1 MKMNDVVTSSPLGQG
16 TEYVNSYDPTLL
28 YPIARDLNWKE
39 RGLERNSL
47 PFQGVDIWN
56 AYELS
61 WVNPKGK
68 PEVRLAEFR
77 VFADSKNIIESKSFK
92 LYLNSLNLSQFESQ
106 EEVEAVL
113 IKDLSAV
120 AEGRVDVRIYHPDQ
134 APEFGQFTGF
144 CIDNQDVEITQYT
157 PSPDL
162 LTTHDERVEE
172 VLYSHLLKSN
182 CPVTGQPDWAT
193 IGISY
198 SGQEIDREG
207 LLKYIISY
215 REHGDFHEQ
224 CVENIFMHI
233 WEQCKPDSLNVYAR
247 YVRRGGLDINPF
259 RSSEMDDIDNLR
271 LSRQ

>member
-1 MKMNDVVTSSPLGQG
+1 MKPSNPLHSSPLGQQ
-16 TEYVNSYDPTLL
+16 TDYINQYSPDLL
-28 YPIARDLNWKE
+28 HPIPRHINWAEKGID
-39 RGLERNSL
+39 RSSL
-47 PFQGVDIWN
+47 PFRGVDIWN

-61 WVNPKGK
+61 WLNPRGK
-68 PEVRLAEFR
+68 PEVRLAEIK
-77 VFADSKNIIESKSFK
+77 VSADSVNIIESKSLK
-92 LYLNSLNLSQFESQ
+92 LYLNSYNLTRFDSQQ
-106 EEVEAVL
+106 QVVKQL
-113 IKDLSAV
+113 TNDLLVA
-120 AEGRVDVRIYHPDQ
+120 AEGEVTVRLYHPDQ
-134 APEFGQFTGF
+134 APAFGQFTGF
-144 CIDNQDVEITQYT
+144 CIDNQDVEIEHYQPT
-157 PSPDL
+157 PEL
-162 LTTHDERVEE
+162 LSTGEDEVEE

-198 SGQEIDREG
+198 KGKDIDREG

-224 CVENIFMHI
+224 CVENIFMDI
-233 WEQCKPDSLNVYAR
+233 WQQCQPENLSVYAR

>member
-1 MKMNDVVTSSPLGQG
+1 MDTNDVVTQSPLGKD
-16 TEYVNSYDPTLL
+16 TEYINSYDPSLL
-28 YPIARDLNWKE
+28 YPIARDTNWQAQGIDRE
-39 RGLERNSL
+39 TL
-47 PFQGVDIWN
+47 PFKGVDIWN

-61 WVNPKGK
+61 WINHRGK

-92 LYLNSLNLSQFESQ
+92 LYLNSFNLSKFASQ
-106 EEVEAVL
+106 KEVEALL
-113 IKDLSAV
+113 IKDLSEA
-120 AEGRVDVRIYHPDQ
+120 AEGRVTVRIYHPDQ

-144 CIDNQDVEITQYT
+144 CIDNQDVDITAYT
-157 PSPDL
+157 PAPDL
-162 LTTHDERVEE
+162 LFTGEDEVEE

-193 IGISY
+193 LGISY
-198 SGQEIDREG
+198 SGKEIDREG

-233 WEQCKPDSLNVYAR
+233 WERCKPDSLNVYAR

>member
-1 MKMNDVVTSSPLGQG
+1 MSDHDIIKQSPLGQE
-16 TEYVNSYDPTLL
+16 TTYVNTYDASIL
-28 YPIARDLNWKE
+28 YPIARDINWEKQDVT
-39 RGLERNSL
+39 RNDL
-47 PFQGVDIWN
+47 PFKGVDIWN

-61 WVNPKGK
+61 WLNKRGK
-68 PEVRLAEFR
+68 PEVRLAEFK

-92 LYLNSLNLSQFESQ
+92 LYLNSLNLSRFDNEA
-106 EEVEAVL
+106 EVKALLE
-113 IKDLSAV
+113 KDLSKA
-120 AEGRVDVRIYHPDQ
+120 AEGRVKVRIYHPDQ

-144 CIDNQDVEITQYT
+144 CIDNQDVEITHY
-157 PSPDL
+157 SPEPEL
-162 LTTHDERVEE
+162 LTTGEDDVEE

-193 IGISY
+193 LGISY
-198 SGQEIDREG
+198 SGKEIDREG

-233 WEQCKPDSLNVYAR
+233 WERCRPETLCVYAR
-247 YVRRGGLDINPF
+247 YLRRGGLDINPF
-259 RSSEMDDIDNLR
+259 RSSDQEDADNLR

>member
-1 MKMNDVVTSSPLGQG
+1 MKQDDIITQSPLGQE
-16 TEYVNSYDPTLL
+16 TAYVNTYDPSQL
-28 YPIARDLNWKE
+28 YPIARDINWKQQGVE
-39 RGLERNSL
+39 RSEL
-47 PFQGVDIWN
+47 PFSGVDIWN

-61 WVNPKGK
+61 WLNMRGK

-77 VFADSKNIIESKSFK
+77 LYADSENIIESKSFK
-92 LYLNSLNLSQFESQ
+92 LYLNSFNLSRFES
-106 EEVEAVL
+106 EAEVRARLLE
-113 IKDLSAV
+113 DLGKA
-120 AEGRVDVRIYHPDQ
+120 AGGRVDVRIYHPDQ

-144 CIDNQDVEITQYT
+144 CIDNQDVEIEHY
-157 PSPDL
+157 SPAPEL
-162 LTTHDERVEE
+162 LTTGEDKVEE

-193 IGISY
+193 LGICY
-198 SGQEIDREG
+198 SGIEIEREG

-224 CVENIFMHI
+224 CVEKIFMDI
-233 WEQCKPDSLNVYAR
+233 WQRCQPESLSVYAR

-259 RSSEMDDIDNLR
+259 RSSDSEDIDNLR

>member
-1 MKMNDVVTSSPLGQG
+1 MNTNDDVKNSPLGQD
-16 TEYVNSYDPTLL
+16 TEYINSYDPSIL

-39 RGLERNSL
+39 QGVDRSTL
-47 PFQGVDIWN
+47 PFKGVDIWN

-61 WVNPKGK
+61 WINQRGK

-92 LYLNSLNLSQFESQ
+92 LYLNSLNLSKFESQ
-106 EEVEAVL
+106 KEVEALL
-113 IKDLSAV
+113 IKDLSEA
-120 AEGRVDVRIYHPDQ
+120 AGGRVNVRIYHPDQ

-157 PSPDL
+157 PDPEL
-162 LTTHDERVEE
+162 LFTCEDQVEE

-193 IGISY
+193 LGISY
-198 SGQEIDREG
+198 SGKEIDREG

-233 WEQCKPDSLNVYAR
+233 WERCKPDSLNVYAR

-259 RSSEMDDIDNLR
+259 RSSEMEDIDNLR